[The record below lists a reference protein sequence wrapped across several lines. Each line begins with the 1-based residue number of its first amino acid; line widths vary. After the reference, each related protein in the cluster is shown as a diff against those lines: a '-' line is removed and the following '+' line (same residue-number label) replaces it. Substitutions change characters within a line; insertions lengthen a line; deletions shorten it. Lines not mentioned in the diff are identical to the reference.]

1 MAIVLLRKNGTVI
14 EMLDGADRF
23 HEDLR
28 EKNKATAVEKRLGRT
43 YERQIDRKRLH
54 LTEHP
59 YKVQKQSAVLIR
71 IEKLPMNK

>member
-23 HEDLR
+23 HEDLHK
-28 EKNKATAVEKRLGRT
+28 KNKAIAVEKRLGRT
-43 YERQIDRKRLH
+43 YDVRSTEKGLH
-54 LTEHP
+54 LTELQ
-59 YKVQKQSAVLIR
+59 YKVQKQSAVLLR

>member
-14 EMLDGADRF
+14 EMLDGANRF

-43 YERQIDRKRLH
+43 YEVRSTEAGLH
-54 LTEHP
+54 LTEQQLE
-59 YKVQKQSAVLIR
+59 VQKQNVVLIR
-71 IEKLPMNK
+71 TAKLPMNK

>member
-43 YERQIDRKRLH
+43 YDVRSTEKGLH

>member
-1 MAIVLLRKNGTVI
+1 MAILVLRKNGTAI
-14 EMLDGADRF
+14 EMPDGADRF
-23 HEDLR
+23 HKDLR
-28 EKNKATAVEKRLGRT
+28 EKNKAIAVEKRLGRT
-43 YERQIDRKRLH
+43 YDVRSTEKGLH